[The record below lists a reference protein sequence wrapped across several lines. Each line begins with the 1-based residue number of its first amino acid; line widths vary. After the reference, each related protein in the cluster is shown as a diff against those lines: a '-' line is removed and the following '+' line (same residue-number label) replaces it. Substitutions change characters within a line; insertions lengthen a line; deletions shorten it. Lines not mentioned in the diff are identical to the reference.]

1 MTKIWEH
8 LFQQELKIQPEN
20 YKFLITDCP
29 KNDRKDREE
38 LTELF
43 FEKFMVPK
51 LYIQIQAVLSL
62 YASGKTTGTVVD
74 CGDGISHTVPI
85 YEGFAIPHAIK
96 QSPIAGRHLNDRLL

>member
-1 MTKIWEH
+1 
-8 LFQQELKIQPEN
+8 
-20 YKFLITDCP
+20 
-29 KNDRKDREE
+29 
-38 LTELF
+38 
-43 FEKFMVPK
+43 MVPK

-96 QSPIAGRHLNDRLL
+96 KIPIAGRNLNDRLLQLLNQKGYSFSTTINPDNSEIKKIKETLCQVALDYDAELK